1 MLSKYF
7 LQITRPRGVQGAGSH
22 LRHTAGPGG
31 WVLVREGGDS
41 AVSSCSF
48 CGPFQVM
55 HTCCYPPPRLTTH
68 ITQLWASIHACTH
81 ACMPHPTPPSLGH
94 CRRRA
99 SPTPPHPTLKNTR
112 TLPPNTPRRWQASW
126 WRQRSER
133 AVIAAHPPPPPPL
146 LACARAP
153 TFLASPTTSLC
164 CCRWPASWGQPYHH
178 THKHARTRML
188 TKYHSHP
195 LRRRWPAS
203 WWRRRAT
210 GA

>member
-7 LQITRPRGVQGAGSH
+7 LPITRPRGVQG
-22 LRHTAGPGG
+22 G
-31 WVLVREGGDS
+31 WVASAAHSWTRWVGAGAGGGR
-41 AVSSCSF
+41 F
-48 CGPFQVM
+48 CRF
-55 HTCCYPPPRLTTH
+55 LLLF
-68 ITQLWASIHACTH
+68 LWAFPSYAYVLLPPTQAHHTHYTVVGKHTCTH

-133 AVIAAHPPPPPPL
+133 AVIPAHPPPPPPL
-146 LACARAP
+146 LARAHAP

-188 TKYHSHP
+188 TKYHPHP